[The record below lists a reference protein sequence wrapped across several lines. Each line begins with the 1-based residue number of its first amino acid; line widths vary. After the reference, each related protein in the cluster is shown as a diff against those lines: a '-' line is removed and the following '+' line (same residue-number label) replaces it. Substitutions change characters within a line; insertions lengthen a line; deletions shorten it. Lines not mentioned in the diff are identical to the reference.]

1 MKKTVI
7 TKIRIFAIGLILLC
21 LGQGQETV
29 KVSKIQRASK
39 AIFSNIF

>member
-1 MKKTVI
+1 MI
-7 TKIRIFAIGLILLC
+7 MAQRY
-21 LGQGQETV
+21 ETV